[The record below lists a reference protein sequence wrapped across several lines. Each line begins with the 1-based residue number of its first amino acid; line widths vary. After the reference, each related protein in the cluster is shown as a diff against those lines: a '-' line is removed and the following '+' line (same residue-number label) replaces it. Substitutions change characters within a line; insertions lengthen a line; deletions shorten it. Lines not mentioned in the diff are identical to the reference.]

1 VAESRRSV
9 SSSNAGGKCGK
20 STRWASPVHP
30 ISGSPGGVTA
40 AALLLAACSISTKQ
54 VCGKYVG
61 AMSDRARQD
70 EGAVE
75 EATYLATE
83 GERAQR
89 ALPAMTIRFTAQ
101 GAGTR
106 SALSGSSGSRRE

>member
-1 VAESRRSV
+1 MGITCPSDIRQPWRGNGRSV
-9 SSSNAGGKCGK
+9 AAGGLQ
-20 STRWASPVHP
+20 HH
-30 ISGSPGGVTA
+30 
-40 AALLLAACSISTKQ
+40 TKQ
-54 VCGKYVG
+54 LCGKYVG

-89 ALPAMTIRFTAQ
+89 AGVPSLP
-101 GAGTR
+101 
-106 SALSGSSGSRRE
+106 